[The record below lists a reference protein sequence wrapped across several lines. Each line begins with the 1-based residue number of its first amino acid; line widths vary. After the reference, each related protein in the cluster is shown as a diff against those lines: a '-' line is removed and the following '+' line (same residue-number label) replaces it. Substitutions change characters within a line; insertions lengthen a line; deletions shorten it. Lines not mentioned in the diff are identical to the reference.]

1 MLLVCTNRARS
12 QLSSRIAVITL
23 QVRRPKASSARFL
36 STTVHRS
43 VQRSRRLSC
52 PRTKVKKA
60 WYDMTTPS
68 PISRQKSSQSQAINP
83 PRLPV
88 LHLSRTEQRPPQR
101 GQQRQGAVG
110 TPCLS
115 ITFSSTRNTTKM
127 RRNESAAKACPDG

>member
-1 MLLVCTNRARS
+1 MQLVCTNRARS

-88 LHLSRTEQRPPQR
+88 LHL
-101 GQQRQGAVG
+101 
-110 TPCLS
+110 
-115 ITFSSTRNTTKM
+115 F
-127 RRNESAAKACPDG
+127 PDGATATAARTTEAGRGRHALPVDHILIHQEHNKDETKRKRR